1 VGVFLG
7 LCIAAA
13 FGSGD
18 FLGGRSA
25 RLAPTISVVLVVQV
39 VALAGAIGVVV
50 AVSGSAD
57 GHDLLLGAAAGA
69 ANVVG
74 LGLLYRALATGR
86 MGTVAPITAVVGA
99 VVPVAWGLTRG
110 ERPGG
115 VALVGVVLAVAGAAL
130 LARESDVPGSTAGR
144 RASVWM
150 AVAAGAGLGLSFVL
164 FAKTSHAS
172 GFWPVLSARAASL
185 TLAGAAFL
193 AIAPRRGSST
203 GLRGAAAWAAAGAG
217 LCDVTA
223 NVVLL
228 VAVRRALTVI
238 VAPVAALAPAF
249 TVFWASVILGERL
262 VVSQWL
268 ALVLGLLGLVLIAI
282 R

>member
-1 VGVFLG
+1 MGVLLG

-25 RLAPTISVVLVVQV
+25 RLAPTISVVVVGQA
-39 VALAGAIGVVV
+39 VALAGAIAVVL
-50 AVSGSAD
+50 AVSGAAT
-57 GHDLLLGAAAGA
+57 GHDLLLGGAAGA

-86 MGTVAPITAVVGA
+86 MGTVAPITAVVA
-99 VVPVAWGLTRG
+99 AMVPVTWGLTRG
-110 ERPGG
+110 ERPGT
-115 VALVGVVLAVAGAAL
+115 VALAGVVLAVTGAAI
-130 LARESDVPGSTAGR
+130 LARHSDGPGTEARRTSTL
-144 RASVWM
+144 WL
-150 AVAAGAGLGLSFVL
+150 AVAAGSALGLSFVL
-164 FAKTSHAS
+164 FATTSHAS
-172 GFWPVLSARAASL
+172 GFWPVLSARTASL
-185 TLAGAAFL
+185 VLAGAVFL
-193 AIAPRRGSST
+193 AIAPRRGVSV
-203 GLRGAAAWAAAGAG
+203 LPAAAAWAAACAG
-217 LCDVTA
+217 LCDITA

-249 TVFWASVILGERL
+249 TVLWASAILGERL
-262 VVSQWL
+262 VPSQWL
-268 ALVLGLLGLVLIAI
+268 GLALGLLGLVLIAI

>member
-25 RLAPTISVVLVVQV
+25 RLAPTISVVVVVQA

-57 GHDLLLGAAAGA
+57 GHDLLLGGAAGA

-86 MGTVAPITAVVGA
+86 MGTVAPITAVVA
-99 VVPVAWGLTRG
+99 AMVPVGWGLTRG
-110 ERPGG
+110 ERPGT
-115 VALVGVVLAVAGAAL
+115 VALVGVAMAVTGAAVLAAHSEGPRSSAGWRGTL
-130 LARESDVPGSTAGR
+130 GL
-144 RASVWM
+144 

-164 FAKTSHAS
+164 FAKTSHGS

-185 TLAGAAFL
+185 VLAGAAFL
-193 AIAPRRGSST
+193 AMAPRRG
-203 GLRGAAAWAAAGAG
+203 GMAVPRGGAAWMAAGAG
-217 LCDVTA
+217 VCDVTA

-249 TVFWASVILGERL
+249 TVFWASVVLGERL
-262 VVSQWL
+262 VSSQWL
-268 ALVLGLLGLVLIAI
+268 GLSLGLLGLVLIAI

>member
-25 RLAPTISVVLVVQV
+25 RFAPTISVIVVVQT
-39 VALAGAIGVVV
+39 VALAGAIAVVL
-50 AVSGSAD
+50 AVSGTAA

-74 LGLLYRALATGR
+74 LGLLYRALASGR

-99 VVPVAWGLTRG
+99 IVPVVWGLTRG
-110 ERPGG
+110 ERPGT
-115 VALVGVVLAVAGAAL
+115 VALAGVVLAVTGAAV
-130 LARESDVPGSTAGR
+130 LARQSDGTRSLAGWR
-144 RASVWM
+144 SALWL

-164 FAKTSHAS
+164 FAATSHAS
-172 GFWPVLSARAASL
+172 GFWPVLSARTVSL
-185 TLAGAAFL
+185 VLAGAAFL
-193 AIAPRRGSST
+193 VIAPRRGAAVF
-203 GLRGAAAWAAAGAG
+203 LRGGAAWTAAGAG
-217 LCDVTA
+217 LCDVAA
-223 NVVLL
+223 NVVLV

-262 VVSQWL
+262 VAWQWL
-268 ALVLGLLGLVLIAI
+268 GLLVGLLGLVLIAI